1 MTKYS
6 IKYISTIYI
15 DVEGTSEDDA
25 LMTADR
31 LLLDMTGADFRECCE
46 FESIE
51 LQCAPKFSSEDV

>member
-1 MTKYS
+1 MKLYS
-6 IKYISTIYI
+6 IKYVSTVYM

-31 LLLDMTGADFRECCE
+31 LLLDMSGADFKECCE

-51 LQCAPKFSSEDV
+51 LQCSPKYSSEDL